1 MGEKNWKASID
12 RNSGRF
18 WVSYEYKNTFY
29 KPGVSGSRPYIIASS
44 SYNCSA
50 WNDTKRYQDLKSDY
64 IKFTK
69 DEALRKKEKAEAE
82 AKAKL
87 ESRKF

>member
-1 MGEKNWKASID
+1 MIYTHIYTYFIEH
-12 RNSGRF
+12 
-18 WVSYEYKNTFY
+18 
-29 KPGVSGSRPYIIASS
+29 YI
-44 SYNCSA
+44 
-50 WNDTKRYQDLKSDY
+50 KRYQDLKSDY

-69 DEALRKKEKAEAE
+69 AEAVRKKEKAEAE